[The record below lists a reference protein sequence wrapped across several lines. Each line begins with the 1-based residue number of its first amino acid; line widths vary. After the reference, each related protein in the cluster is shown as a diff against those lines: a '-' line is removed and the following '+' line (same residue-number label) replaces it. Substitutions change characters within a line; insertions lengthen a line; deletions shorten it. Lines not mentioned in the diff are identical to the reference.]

1 MGSGA
6 FSVGEL
12 VEQIRVTR
20 LQDGATGNVHFSMKS
35 FLTNQAGMNDTLL
48 VGPYAAPAL
57 VPATP
62 WLKAAAPPLPTA
74 RLAETA
80 TGTRLL
86 LRTAG
91 TAVPWQYAIRL
102 RTDTA
107 WITMVVAGS
116 TTSWA
121 IPNGTS
127 PTSLSVVSL
136 NRVGTESSPVTVMFP
151 SRTGAAGAPST
162 PARGRS
168 DAP

>member
-1 MGSGA
+1 
-6 FSVGEL
+6 
-12 VEQIRVTR
+12 
-20 LQDGATGNVHFSMKS
+20 MKS
-35 FLTNQAGMNDTLL
+35 FLINQGGMNDSLL
-48 VGPYAAPAL
+48 VGPYATTAL

-74 RLAETA
+74 RLSETA

-91 TAVPWQYAIRL
+91 TAAPWQYAIRL

-107 WITMVVAGS
+107 WITMVVAGA

-121 IPNGTS
+121 IPPGMS

-136 NRVGTESSPVTVMFP
+136 NRVGTESLPVTVTFP
-151 SRTGAAGAPST
+151 TRTGQYGSSST
-162 PARGRS
+162 PARGRA

>member
-1 MGSGA
+1 
-6 FSVGEL
+6 
-12 VEQIRVTR
+12 
-20 LQDGATGNVHFSMKS
+20 
-35 FLTNQAGMNDTLL
+35 MNDTLL

-62 WLKAAAPPLPTA
+62 WLKAAAPPLPIV

-80 TGTRLL
+80 TGTQLL
-86 LRTAG
+86 LRAAG

-107 WITMVVAGS
+107 WITMVVSGS

-121 IPNGTS
+121 VPKGTS
-127 PTSLSVVSL
+127 PTAVSVVSL
-136 NRVGTESSPVTVMFP
+136 NRVGTESSPVTVTFP
-151 SRTGAAGAPST
+151 TRTGVSGSSST
-162 PARGRS
+162 PARGRA

>member
-1 MGSGA
+1 
-6 FSVGEL
+6 
-12 VEQIRVTR
+12 
-20 LQDGATGNVHFSMKS
+20 MKA
-35 FLTNQAGMNDTLL
+35 FLTNQGGMNDTLVL
-48 VGPYAAPAL
+48 GPYATTAL

-86 LRTAG
+86 LRTTG
-91 TAVPWQYAIRL
+91 SGVPWQYAIRL

-107 WITMVVAGS
+107 WITMVVSGA

-121 IPNGTS
+121 IPQGVS

-136 NRVGTESSPVTVMFP
+136 NRVGTESLPVTVTFP
-151 SRTGAAGAPST
+151 TRTGQSGSSST
-162 PARGRS
+162 PARGRA